1 MKVRQVDRWSLIP
14 RNISLRCS
22 VLKAAIFTCIL
33 FTRTTFQKLR
43 TNNFREQLIWK
54 LQLFADA
61 LVSFFYVSESGIR
74 KFKPVDWRCCFVSEG
89 QAATLSLSELFAVA
103 RCTLVLLLGDR
114 VLILAALHL
123 PDRLIV
129 VASGVKPIFWILL
142 CTRIYR
148 LFDGRKIARLRTVYR
163 FYKIIALSA
172 VWKSA
177 YGGQVILAQ
186 VPDYKVFLRTK
197 YRKNGMVS
205 REYLRLVSGLRV
217 NNSADSF
224 IPRSRYSPNNVRHSP
239 NNDKKMHTN

>member
-22 VLKAAIFTCIL
+22 VLKAVIFTCIL
-33 FTRTTFQKLR
+33 FTRWTFQKLR
-43 TNNFREQLIWK
+43 ANNFREELVWK
-54 LQLFADA
+54 LRLFVDT
-61 LVSFFYVSESGIR
+61 LVS
-74 KFKPVDWRCCFVSEG
+74 CFTFSK
-89 QAATLSLSELFAVA
+89 AAFVNLNLSIEDAVLYRRGKRRHSRWA
-103 RCTLVLLLGDR
+103 NFSQSCTLVLLLGDR

-148 LFDGRKIARLRTVYR
+148 LSDGRKIARLRTVYR

-186 VPDYKVFLRTK
+186 VPDYKAFLRTK

-205 REYLRLVSGLRV
+205 REYLRPVSGLHV

-224 IPRSRYSPNNVRHSP
+224 IPRFRWMP